1 MTTQHTLGP
10 WEICQKWPEESK
22 KIQPQGCEIGLAI
35 VYGDTEEEATANAT
49 LIAAAPE
56 LLAALDQL
64 SEKTRRANDIQ
75 HRGGEILPEDWSEL
89 YDLTNEAQ
97 AAIAKATE

>member
-1 MTTQHTLGP
+1 MKTQHTPGP
-10 WEICQKWPEESK
+10 WHIDD
-22 KIQPQGCEIGLAI
+22 LAI
-35 VYGDTEEEATANAT
+35 LDSTNIGTLANINPENDGPSAEDYANAQ

-97 AAIAKATE
+97 AAIAKATPKTT